1 MTKTAPITASA
12 AKADALRA
20 KAANGPEMKTIAL
33 DTPLKRG
40 DQEITSV
47 QVRRPGAGELRGGI
61 SLLDLGN
68 LKMDALAKV
77 IPRVTI
83 PTINEAEVHMLDLA
97 DVFAIGAEIASF
109 LLKKAKRA
117 DFPAM

>member
-1 MTKTAPITASA
+1 MTKTRTVSA
-12 AKADALRA
+12 ATATAL
-20 KAANGPEMKTIAL
+20 AAVATGVEMKTIVL

-61 SLLDLGN
+61 SLLDIGN
-68 LKMDALAKV
+68 LKTDALAKV

-83 PTINEAEVHMLDLA
+83 PTINELEVYTMDLA